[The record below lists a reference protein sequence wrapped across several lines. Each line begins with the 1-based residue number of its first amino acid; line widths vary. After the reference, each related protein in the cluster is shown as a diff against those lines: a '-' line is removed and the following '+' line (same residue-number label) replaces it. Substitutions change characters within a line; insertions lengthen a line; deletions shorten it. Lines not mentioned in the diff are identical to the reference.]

1 MPKLGH
7 EKDRVSVSPGPGLWS
22 FVLGP
27 FGPDL
32 GPRPGPELDNTYS
45 VIVGDC
51 FGRFLLKILPFCR
64 YTDLDGD
71 LTPNEKVLYDLGL
84 GRKTNFKYPWQPEAS
99 PDFCLNAVTEFG
111 IGSLQC
117 NEFYFTRAYLL
128 FITFTFFSMH
138 SYIFRLFNEVTENVQ
153 NILRVSTGAST
164 GTGDSADNTD
174 DGNGDDS
181 NGSGGTG
188 GTGDSGGATG
198 GSGAA
203 AAIEIQTCFQTV
215 NCGYDDSCH
224 KHCAMNTNYK
234 KKCKVEG
241 VIYTVDGELLY
252 QGRCVNC
259 TNSGHCPGKG
269 CNPTTN
275 QCDGTLTVLNRFATI
290 KDTQTSVIEPL
301 ARTQDAIGAMQTSG
315 ASVAEIFGNTR

>member
-1 MPKLGH
+1 M
-7 EKDRVSVSPGPGLWS
+7 
-22 FVLGP
+22 
-27 FGPDL
+27 
-32 GPRPGPELDNTYS
+32 
-45 VIVGDC
+45 
-51 FGRFLLKILPFCR
+51 LPSS
-64 YTDLDGD
+64 
-71 LTPNEKVLYDLGL
+71 LT
-84 GRKTNFKYPWQPEAS
+84 FA
-99 PDFCLNAVTEFG
+99 
-111 IGSLQC
+111 
-117 NEFYFTRAYLL
+117 
-128 FITFTFFSMH
+128 FSIH
-138 SYIFRLFNEVTENVQ
+138 PSIFRLFNEVTENVQ

-164 GTGDSADNTD
+164 GTGDSVDNTD

-181 NGSGGTG
+181 NSSGGTG
-188 GTGDSGGATG
+188 GTGDSGG
-198 GSGAA
+198 SGATT
-203 AAIEIQTCFQTV
+203 AIEIQTCFQTV

-234 KKCKVEG
+234 KKCRVEG

-259 TNSGHCPGKG
+259 TNTGHCPGKG

-275 QCDGTLTVLNRFATI
+275 QCDSTLAVLNRFATI